1 MLIISLHDDQYPV
14 TSDYVVDIVDI
25 DGMIVDGLLIQA
37 HFNDM
42 LMIWAA
48 NSAPNELLT
57 QLHAP
62 EI

>member
-1 MLIISLHDDQYPV
+1 M